1 MARETARHPEKTGED
16 RQRRSEALASD
27 LREVA
32 GVLIR
37 RLRAESSGQALSM
50 SQDGVLVRLEKLG
63 PSTVADLA
71 RVEHVTPQS
80 MGTTVASL
88 EEEGLVARTVDRSDA
103 RRWNASLTAAG
114 RRVLLEGR
122 AARQAW
128 LRRTIEE
135 RLADGE
141 QRRLAE
147 GIALIR
153 KLLSDGG

>member
-1 MARETARHPEKTGED
+1 MGRETAKRTEKGEDD

-37 RLRAESSGQALSM
+37 RLRAESAGQALSM
-50 SQDGVLVRLEKLG
+50 SQSSVLARLEKLG

-80 MGTTVASL
+80 MGSTVASL
-88 EEEGLVARTVDRSDA
+88 EEEGLVARTVDRGDA

-114 RRVLLEGR
+114 RRVVLEGR

-128 LRRTIEE
+128 LSRAIEE
-135 RLADGE
+135 RLVDGE
-141 QRRLAE
+141 QRRLTD

-153 KLLSDGG
+153 KLLDGAS

>member
-1 MARETARHPEKTGED
+1 MARGTARRPETAGED
-16 RQRRSEALASD
+16 RERRSEALASD

-32 GVLIR
+32 SALIR
-37 RLRAESSGQALSM
+37 RLRAESAGQALSM
-50 SQDGVLVRLEKLG
+50 SQGGVLVRLEKLG

-71 RVEHVTPQS
+71 RGEHVTPQS

-88 EEEGLVARTVDRSDA
+88 EDEGLVARTVDRSDA

-128 LRRTIEE
+128 LRRAIEE

-141 QRRLAE
+141 QRRLAD
-147 GIALIR
+147 GIALMR
-153 KLLSDGG
+153 KLLGE

>member
-1 MARETARHPEKTGED
+1 MARETAKRAEKVSEV
-16 RQRRSEALASD
+16 RQRRSETLASD

-32 GVLIR
+32 GALVR
-37 RLRAESSGQALSM
+37 RLRAESAGQALSM
-50 SQDGVLVRLEKLG
+50 SQAGVLGRLEKLG

-71 RVEHVTPQS
+71 RVEQVTPQS

-88 EEEGLVARTVDRSDA
+88 EDEGLVVRTVDRSDA

-114 RRVLLEGR
+114 RRVVLEGR

-128 LRRTIEE
+128 LSRAIEE

-141 QRRLAE
+141 QRRLAD
-147 GIALIR
+147 GVALLR
-153 KLLSDGG
+153 KLLGE